1 MKEIK
6 KRTGLW
12 TKTDYLYFRLG
23 SFSTFTKKNA
33 PLLTAVDIQK
43 KINLFSACN
52 YIIRKRHAHNTSN
65 WRYLTTMATVTSGRV
80 RSSLV

>member
-1 MKEIK
+1 MILMKEIK

-43 KINLFSACN
+43 KLIYSVPA
-52 YIIRKRHAHNTSN
+52 IISYGKDMHIIP
-65 WRYLTTMATVTSGRV
+65 LTGGI
-80 RSSLV
+80 